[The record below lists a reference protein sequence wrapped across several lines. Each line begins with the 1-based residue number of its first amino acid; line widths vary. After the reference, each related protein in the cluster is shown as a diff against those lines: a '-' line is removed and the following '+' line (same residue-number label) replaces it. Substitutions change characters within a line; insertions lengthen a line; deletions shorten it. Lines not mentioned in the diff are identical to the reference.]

1 MAGTELKAA
10 SIDQGW
16 RAIIIDPAGAGLRM
30 DTQSAVRK
38 DGSVQ
43 TICYVFTRAQVRNRF
58 RTPLF
63 NEDFV
68 RIRRLRAEI
77 VLNSVWIMISRL
89 TRIPDHN
96 NGTAIKNCGNGSGC
110 CHTDVNQDCR
120 YSVGS
125 ARALLLEAQSV
136 VSYTAEPSSPVTLW
150 LSGTAVSVSTPS
162 PVVRSTFTTGV
173 TVTSTSTY
181 TTERVS
187 VSSMRTRSTRS
198 NTITPVPTIHNLIA
212 VSTAVPVEVTAIPSS
227 SATAINSS
235 EISNLGL
242 MIGLP
247 IGIPIV
253 LTFLI
258 VAFFLFRRYVRED
271 KANQHEVDAPAGC
284 QWSQDK
290 ERFEDQKWD
299 YKTITTRK
307 YSPNPRFSICNK
319 PLPIPKLRASRET
332 LSVPFVMYELPGDDW
347 LAKELPG
354 SPDPSWEQRKLL
366 HYCLLDVP
374 NSQFINED
382 PEGTLS
388 LYDLKRTLA
397 TLTQQDAKI
406 FSDREL
412 SASALLIVNHPKKQ
426 QKNYEQAVSMI
437 SVFLYGDKARSN
449 P

>member
-1 MAGTELKAA
+1 MVENVTCYNPQHRPGLESDNYRPCWSGT
-10 SIDQGW
+10 SDGYSVCCPQGW
-16 RAIIIDPAGAGLRM
+16 ICSNNLLCVYTRTGQKQVPHATLQRGLCTDKTFKSRNCPQFCLDNDQRKWLL
-30 DTQSAVRK
+30 DTSQ
-38 DGSVQ
+38 Q
-43 TICYVFTRAQVRNRF
+43 
-58 RTPLF
+58 
-63 NEDFV
+63 
-68 RIRRLRAEI
+68 
-77 VLNSVWIMISRL
+77 RL

-354 SPDPSWEQRKLL
+354 SPDPSWEQR
-366 HYCLLDVP
+366 Y
-374 NSQFINED
+374 
-382 PEGTLS
+382 
-388 LYDLKRTLA
+388 
-397 TLTQQDAKI
+397 
-406 FSDREL
+406 EL
-412 SASALLIVNHPKKQ
+412 
-426 QKNYEQAVSMI
+426 
-437 SVFLYGDKARSN
+437 G
-449 P
+449 